1 MNMNTLTKNEFEA
14 LLAAP
19 PPDYLFLDVRER
31 SEFADFS
38 IGGVN
43 IPPHEIGD
51 RLDFI
56 RPYTHIVVFCSN
68 GLRSS
73 MVLRWLA
80 KKNPDA
86 VYWHLEEGI
95 W

>member
-1 MNMNTLTKNEFEA
+1 MNVITRNQLDTLLTS
-14 LLAAP
+14 P
-19 PPDYLFLDVRER
+19 PPTYFFLDVRER
-31 SEFADFS
+31 SEFAEYS

-51 RLDFI
+51 HLDELKK
-56 RPYTHIVVFCSN
+56 YHDIVVFCSN
-68 GLRSS
+68 GMRSS
-73 MVLRWLA
+73 LVLRWLL

>member
-1 MNMNTLTKNEFEA
+1 MNTITKDQLTA
-14 LLAAP
+14 LLLSP

-31 SEFADFS
+31 TEFAEFS
-38 IGGVN
+38 IGGMN
-43 IPPHEIGD
+43 IPPHEVGD
-51 RLDFI
+51 HLEELKKFQ
-56 RPYTHIVVFCSN
+56 HIVVFCSN
-68 GLRSS
+68 GLRSE